1 VRLVVIA
8 PRLVHTGGMDRPNL
22 ELVARALDRGYQ
34 VTAVSHDADPVL
46 ERSAAFEFW
55 RVPRPLSSVLLGE
68 IFLEWMG
75 RKARRRYPS
84 ARFIANGGNFPGA
97 DLNWVHYVHA
107 AEQIPPSPHL
117 RSRAYAS
124 ARRRWNVRRERRAF
138 HTAGL
143 VVTDSRRCAA
153 DVVEAYA
160 LPAARV
166 HAVYYGADHPRRER
180 REPDQRQ
187 RDEADLG
194 FKVGER
200 RCLFIGGLGDRRK
213 GLETLLEAWALLQ
226 RDALWPV
233 KLLVAGA
240 GGGRAGYEQQAAR
253 LRLGTSVQFLGFRS
267 DVPRLLEIS
276 DCVVAPTHYEP
287 YGLGV
292 QEAFCAGIPAI
303 VTASAGIA
311 ERYPPE
317 LRPLLLA
324 DAGDPRELASCLRGW
339 HDARVSYRSLA
350 SAFGQELLRRSW
362 KDMADEM
369 LSLVTG

>member
-1 VRLVVIA
+1 
-8 PRLVHTGGMDRPNL
+8 MDRPNL

-34 VTAVSHDADPVL
+34 VTAVSHDVDPVL
-46 ERSAAFEFW
+46 ERSGAFEFW

-68 IFLEWMG
+68 VFLERMG
-75 RKARRRYPS
+75 RKARQRYPS
-84 ARFIANGGNFPGA
+84 ATFIANGGNFPGA

-107 AEQIPPSPHL
+107 AEKVPPPPHL
-117 RSRAYAS
+117 FSRVYAS
-124 ARRRWNVRRERRAF
+124 VRRRRNIRRERRALG
-138 HTAGL
+138 TARL
-143 VVTDSRRCAA
+143 VVTDSRLCAA
-153 DVVEAYA
+153 DVIAA
-160 LPAARV
+160 LGLPAARV
-166 HAVYYGADHPRRER
+166 RAVYYGADHPRSEGK
-180 REPDQRQ
+180 EPDQRG
-187 RDEADLG
+187 RDEVDLG
-194 FKVGER
+194 FTVGEQ

-226 RDALWPV
+226 RDGGWQV

-240 GGGRAGYEQQAAR
+240 GKRRAEYEQHAER
-253 LRLGTSVQFLGFRS
+253 LRLGAWVQFLGFRS

-324 DAGDPRELASCLRGW
+324 DAGDPQALANCLRGW
-339 HDARVSYRSLA
+339 HHARASYRSLA